1 MTSFGFSTANPSM
14 FQLARE
20 GNFRAIA
27 YLINRYLAP
36 NGIYARTA
44 PVQGG
49 CLPVRVEF
57 QWLPNSQDLFEQM
70 RVGLTRFICHQ
81 IWRLNSDAIDGVRIV
96 GLWAG
101 RGESKV
107 LWNQTVRIVTPANQ
121 ERQNYAG
128 SGAGSVVP
136 QVAEILDFKI
146 LRAFLLGS
154 SAVSAFIFGFW
165 WIYTDLHQPRSTT
178 VADPREPFVPAST
191 TSSRPQTVEAAL
203 ETVTVVRHSD
213 LYDPSDPTVTMMF
226 GGDVTL
232 GYAFEDLIGDNHE
245 WAFKNMPE
253 YQQVDLAMVNLEG
266 TLTNVDTEYP
276 GKQFHFKADP
286 NSVEVLVRGG
296 VDIVNLGNNHAMD
309 YQAEG
314 LQETLSTLDAA
325 GIHYV
330 GAGEDIVEARRPEI
344 IEVKGQRIAYLGYY
358 AADYHSADAGVAGT
372 NYALEERIA
381 EDIKA
386 IRDRVNWI
394 IINFHWGVELSN
406 YPEQWQSQL
415 AYFTIDQG
423 ADVVVG
429 HHPHVLQGAEIYK
442 GRPIAY
448 SLGNFIFGGNSR
460 SDYDTAVLKVSAR
473 EQQMKVEFLP
483 VEVRKYQPKVVDGT
497 RGKLILENIE
507 ILSSIFEQPM
517 ASPTI
522 LDAGTSQVVEDPAQ
536 SVFETA
542 ASEETILNPSRRA
555 EEDTE
560 TFDSTPFIAG
570 SESGVTD
577 WSKLTDPETAPVS
590 GAQQETVQKR
600 RGLNPALVGGAT
612 ATAVATVA
620 TAAVLA
626 NRRKIQLPVL
636 PRTSSGQG

>member
-1 MTSFGFSTANPSM
+1 MTSFGFNIANPSM

-57 QWLPNSQDLFEQM
+57 QWLPNNRDLFEQM

-81 IWRLNSDAIDGVRIV
+81 IWRLNSEAIDGVRIV

-101 RGESKV
+101 SGEAQV

-121 ERQNYAG
+121 ERQAQVR
-128 SGAGSVVP
+128 SMASSMVP
-136 QVAEILDFKI
+136 QAAEILNFKI

-154 SAVSAFIFGFW
+154 SAVSAFILSFW
-165 WIYTDLHQPRSTT
+165 WIYSDLNQPRSAR
-178 VADPREPFVPAST
+178 VSNPEPMAPAT
-191 TSSRPQTVEAAL
+191 TSSPRPQTVRAAL
-203 ETVTVVRHSD
+203 ETVPVVRHLD
-213 LYDPSDPTVTMMF
+213 LYDPTDPTVTMMF

-232 GYAFEDLIGDNHE
+232 GYAFEDLIGDNHQ
-245 WAFKNMPE
+245 WAFNNMPE
-253 YQQVDLAMVNLEG
+253 YQQADLAMVNLEG

-286 NSVEVLVRGG
+286 EAVEVLTHGG
-296 VDIVNLGNNHAMD
+296 VDIVNLANNHAMD
-309 YQAEG
+309 YQADG
-314 LQETLSTLDAA
+314 LQETLATLDAA

-330 GAGEDIVEARRPEI
+330 GAGEDIMEARRPEI
-344 IEVKGQRIAYLGYY
+344 IEVKGQQIAYFGYY
-358 AADYHSADAGVAGT
+358 AADYHSAEKGVAGT

-386 IRDRVNWI
+386 IRDRVDWI
-394 IINFHWGVELSN
+394 IINFHWGEELSN
-406 YPEQWQSQL
+406 YPQQWQSQL
-415 AYFTIDQG
+415 AHFTIDQG

-460 SDYDTAVLKVSAR
+460 SDYDTAVLKVSVR
-473 EQQMKVEFLP
+473 EKQMKVEFLP
-483 VEVRKYQPKVVDGT
+483 VEVRKYQPVVVSGN
-497 RGKLILENIE
+497 RGKMILENIE

-517 ASPTI
+517 ASSMI
-522 LDAGTSQVVEDPAQ
+522 LDAATSQIVEDPDK
-536 SVFETA
+536 SVFNTA
-542 ASEETILNPSRRA
+542 SDTMLSPSPRA
-555 EEDTE
+555 AGDSE
-560 TFDSTPFIAG
+560 TFDSTPFTTD
-570 SESGVTD
+570 SEITD
-577 WSKLTDPETAPVS
+577 WSKLTDNDSAPVS
-590 GAQQETVQKR
+590 EDREETVEKR
-600 RGLNPALVGGAT
+600 EGVNPVVVGGAV
-612 ATAVATVA
+612 AAATVA
-620 TAAVLA
+620 AAALA
-626 NRRKIQLPVL
+626 NNRRHKIQLPIL